1 MGEKKVITVSKCKVL
16 SVGDS
21 DFVDTVLI
29 CFIVKERVSMRR

>member
-1 MGEKKVITVSKCKVL
+1 MSECIVL
-16 SVGDS
+16 SVGNS